1 MLEEELQ
8 SEESNYPEEEKRIIL
23 DNQIKTGETQPHH
36 NINKSKGTEI
46 KQNWSL
52 ITLNVKTGKLLDL
65 KFKS

>member
-36 NINKSKGTEI
+36 NINKSKVTEI

-52 ITLNVKTGKLLDL
+52 ITFNVKTGKLIDL
-65 KFKS
+65 KFKN